1 MARAVDSEPALA
13 LAPVL
18 EPEQVRVP
26 EPALVSAQEPELAL
40 ETRTMWPRGRSE
52 RVLRFHNSIRR
63 ATPSRGLPLIGK
75 FVERWTRE

>member
-13 LAPVL
+13 PVRG
-18 EPEQVRVP
+18 PEQVQV
-26 EPALVSAQEPELAL
+26 PALVSAQEREPELAP
-40 ETRTMWPRGRSE
+40 ETETVWPRVRSAK
-52 RVLRFHNSIRR
+52 VLRFHNSIRR